1 MYAGPCRTV
10 NKVVLSGSSAVQ
22 WQVEKAVWQ
31 LCIPAS
37 ETLVSQHRYVVL
49 RSGMARDQPH
59 GEVGGD
65 GGEEEYGHG
74 GNLFQ
79 VRFRC
84 NV

>member
-1 MYAGPCRTV
+1 MNSGPCRTV
-10 NKVVLSGSSAVQ
+10 SKVVLNGSSAVQ
-22 WQVEKAVWQ
+22 RQVEKAVWQ

-37 ETLVSQHRYVVL
+37 ETLVSQHGYVVL
-49 RSGMARDQPH
+49 SSGMAGDQPH

-65 GGEEEYGHG
+65 DGEEEYGHG